1 MTVLETIVH
10 ESTAEHTG
18 TVIWMHGLGADGHDF
33 ESLVPMMD
41 SPHTRFVFPHAP
53 IRPVTMNGGMRMRS
67 WYDIRNHV
75 SGPHNDRESLEEV
88 EESHTLLL
96 ELIESEQQN
105 GIPFKQI
112 ILAGFSQGGAMSL
125 YTGCRFPHQLAGIM
139 VLSSYLLFPDAHKT
153 ESHPSN
159 IQTPILFCHGSYD
172 PMVDIIQA
180 GKKSYD
186 LLVEEGR
193 TCEWHEYPMGHEV
206 CMPEVR
212 EISRWIS
219 ECIP

>member
-1 MTVLETIVH
+1 MLETIVH

-18 TVIWMHGLGADGHDF
+18 TVIWMHGLGSDGHDF
-33 ESLVPMMD
+33 ESLVPRID

-67 WYDIRNHV
+67 WYDIRNLV
-75 SGPHNDRESLEEV
+75 SGPCNDRESLEEV

-105 GIPFKQI
+105 GIPFKKI

-125 YTGCRFPHQLAGIM
+125 YTGCRFPHQLARIM
-139 VLSSYLLFPDAHKT
+139 VLSGYLLFPDAHKT

-159 IQTPILFCHGSYD
+159 GPPDSQTHHKQTLVFQPIPSLPISD
-172 PMVDIIQA
+172 
-180 GKKSYD
+180 
-186 LLVEEGR
+186 
-193 TCEWHEYPMGHEV
+193 
-206 CMPEVR
+206 
-212 EISRWIS
+212 EIFPTPSIALTYA
-219 ECIP
+219 